1 MLGLVRQSLIRGLY
15 SLAMA
20 WRALFERPARTALTL
35 LGIVIGILSLVVMM
49 ALIGGLEASVKK
61 ATQPFGV
68 GVFTIRKEPRFSRS
82 GVNWNEVAR
91 RKPFRIE
98 DAELLGERLELTAA
112 IGAEVWNWGSAFRTE
127 SKQTAPAC
135 GVAGTTPGF
144 MEAHALELAAGRF
157 LVDQDLRADHPVI
170 VIGSD
175 VARTLFAGGDVAALG
190 RTVRVRDQPY
200 EVVGVLKPRPALFG
214 AAWRN
219 CIGMIPLPRFVRQ
232 FGNRSLALTFLAE
245 DRDDAR
251 SAQDEAVLA
260 IRTIRGVKPGSP
272 NDFEMFSNDSM
283 GGEFGALALVLTIA
297 AAAICLMALLVGGV
311 GVMNIM
317 LVSVFERTREIGVR
331 KALGARPAS
340 ILLQFLGEAVLL
352 SGLGGAAGVILAYV
366 AVAAAARALDLPATV
381 PLWAVLVA
389 LGSSAMVG
397 LFAGVYP
404 AARAARLDPIEAL
417 RYE

>member
-1 MLGLVRQSLIRGLY
+1 MGAFRQSLIRGAY

-20 WRALFERPARTALTL
+20 WRALFERPARTGLTL
-35 LGIVIGILSLVVMM
+35 LGIVIGILALVVMM
-49 ALIGGLEASVKK
+49 ALIGGLDTSLRN

-82 GVNWNEVAR
+82 GVNWNEVAKR
-91 RKPFRIE
+91 RAFRLE
-98 DAELLGERLELTAA
+98 DAELLSERLELTQA

-127 SKQTAPAC
+127 AKQTAPAC

-144 MEAHALELAAGRF
+144 MEAHALQLAAGRF
-157 LVDQDLRADHPVI
+157 LVEQDLRGDHPVI
-170 VIGSD
+170 VLGSD
-175 VARTLFAGGDVAALG
+175 VVATLFPGGAAGALG

-200 EVVGVLKPRPALFG
+200 EVVGVLQPRPALFG

-219 CIGMIPLPRFVRQ
+219 CIGMVPLPRFIRQ
-232 FGNRSLALTFLAE
+232 FGNRSLALTFLAK
-245 DRDDAR
+245 DREA
-251 SAQDEAVLA
+251 SKAAQDEAILA
-260 IRTIRGVKPGSP
+260 VRTIRGVKPGEP
-272 NDFEMFSNDSM
+272 NDFELFTNESM

-297 AAAICLMALLVGGV
+297 AAAICAMALLVGGV

-352 SGLGGAAGVILAYV
+352 SALGGAAGVILAYGS
-366 AVAAAARALDLPATV
+366 VAAAAKALELPATV
-381 PLWAVLVA
+381 PTWAVLVA
-389 LGSSAMVG
+389 LGSSALVG
-397 LFAGVYP
+397 LIAGVYP